1 MIKKILRQLYYE
13 KNDSNSYTKGGD
25 IANNLNITTRTLRT
39 YIKEINETISNYVE
53 IESKMSKG
61 YKLIVKNERWLSD
74 YLDSYMPDTKDMRIF
89 NTYKLLYKKPHSIFE
104 LCENLYLSESVVFKL
119 ISNLK
124 VLFNNEKIDI
134 KIIKDKEGN
143 YHLLG
148 NEFQLRNIYIKLSLI
163 EKNENYSKDLDFYF
177 YNGAYKNFKS
187 IENVLT
193 ENNVMTET
201 QGKIISLRLVTMIMR
216 YKYDFNIKYSEI
228 KSFKNYCNKE
238 VIIFAEKIF
247 NYINEN
253 IISIKE
259 YEKDY
264 ILSQIL
270 MFNIPTI
277 ISDQDEKNIDRA
289 LKELDLQ
296 FELNLEKDKYFQKRI
311 IKHINK
317 LLYVI
322 DANCYIYRDILEETK
337 KNYVYEYDIAINLA
351 NKLEKLFSINVPEQE
366 IALLAIHIAASQIR
380 VNKNNKINVIII
392 SDHGYESQV
401 LYIKINKEFKSYLG
415 NLLIFECED
424 EAKIYLED
432 NIKPSLII
440 SDINLKENWECEV
453 IKSISYSRKIRNKIN
468 NLINEDKNIKILKNI
483 LCKEIVI
490 LEEKNVKDSIKTLA
504 MKLRNNVN
512 FYNNIISRENI
523 YSTYIGN
530 GILIPH
536 EIEVTEF
543 GDSKII
549 IGVSKL
555 GINSFDGNK
564 VNVIFLLSFSKKDNK
579 KLRGVVSMIN
589 DLRDDKSFI
598 EKMLKNPSIS
608 TLEKILK

>member
-1 MIKKILRQLYYE
+1 MIKKILKQLYYE
-13 KNDSNSYTKGGD
+13 KNENNFYIKGGD
-25 IANNLNITTRTLRT
+25 IASNLNITTRTLRT

-53 IESKMSKG
+53 VESKMSKG
-61 YKLIVKNERWLSD
+61 YKLIVKNERWLLD

-89 NTYKLLYKKPHSIFE
+89 NTYKLLYKKPHNIFE
-104 LCENLYLSESVVFKL
+104 LCESLYLSESVVFKL

-124 VLFNNEKIDI
+124 TLFNNEKIDI
-134 KIIKDKEGN
+134 QIIRDKEGN

-148 NEFQLRNIYIKLSLI
+148 NEFKLRNIYIKLSLI
-163 EKNENYSKDLDFYF
+163 EKNENYTKDLDFYF
-177 YNGAYKNFKS
+177 YNGAYENFKT
-187 IENVLT
+187 IENVLIT
-193 ENNVMTET
+193 NKMMTET
-201 QGKIISLRLVTMIMR
+201 QGKIITLRLITMIMR
-216 YKYDFNIKYSEI
+216 YKCNFNSKYSKVE
-228 KSFKNYCNKE
+228 SFKKYCNKE
-238 VIIFAEKIF
+238 FLVFVEKIF

-253 IISIKE
+253 IINIKE
-259 YEKDY
+259 YEKEY

-277 ISDQDEKNIDRA
+277 IDLQDEKNIDKV
-289 LKELDLQ
+289 LKEIDLQ
-296 FELNLEKDKYFQKRI
+296 FELNLEKDQYFQKRI

-322 DANCYIYRDILEETK
+322 KANCYIYRDVLEETK

-351 NKLEKLFSINVPEQE
+351 NKLERLFSINIPEQE

-380 VNKNNKINVIII
+380 VNKNNKINIIII

-424 EAKIYLED
+424 EAKIYLEN
-432 NIKPSLII
+432 NITPSLII
-440 SDINLKENWECEV
+440 SDINLKEYWECEV
-453 IKSISYSRKIRNKIN
+453 IKEISYNRKIRKKIN
-468 NLINEDKNIKILKNI
+468 NLINGDKNIKILKNI
-483 LCKEIVI
+483 LCKEIII
-490 LEEKNVKDSIKTLA
+490 LEEKNIKDAIKTLA
-504 MKLRNNVN
+504 MQLRDDVN
-512 FYNNIISRENI
+512 FYNNIITRENV
-523 YSTYIGN
+523 YPTYIGN

-543 GDSKII
+543 GNSKII

-564 VNVIFLLSFSKKDNK
+564 VNIIFLLSFSKKDNK

-598 EKMLKNPSIS
+598 EKMLKNPSTS